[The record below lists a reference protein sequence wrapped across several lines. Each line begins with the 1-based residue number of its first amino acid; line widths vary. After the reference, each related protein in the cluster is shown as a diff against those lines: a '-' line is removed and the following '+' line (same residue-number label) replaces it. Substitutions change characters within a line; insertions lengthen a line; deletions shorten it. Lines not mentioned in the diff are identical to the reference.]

1 MLVLYGLFPTQF
13 ALAVILLGAAG
24 LLVRSFRP
32 REVSPGQFRC

>member
-13 ALAVILLGAAG
+13 ALAVILLGAG